1 MSLRKTLVFGDQL
14 DETIFGAGLVRNDT
28 DDFAHA
34 LDVNVDDATVEVTLS
49 NIVQVKDSGITEAK
63 LDMFNTPT
71 VGYIL
76 GYTSNGMEWVVPA
89 DVDSYIANEVPS
101 GLINSLN
108 TDYTLANTPIVG
120 TVMVYLNGL
129 LQFPG
134 SGGDYTIS
142 GTTIS
147 FVKAPHTASEVL
159 VSYFID

>member
-14 DETIFGAGLVRNDT
+14 DETIFGAGLVRNDV

-34 LDVNVDDATVEVTLS
+34 LDVNVDDATVEVTLA
-49 NIVQVKDSGITEAK
+49 NVVQVKDSGITEAK
-63 LDMFNTPT
+63 LDMFNSAT
-71 VGYIL
+71 VGYVL

-101 GLINSLN
+101 GTINSSN
-108 TDYTLANTPIVG
+108 TDFTLANTPVVG

-134 SGGDYTIS
+134 TGGDYTIS
-142 GTTIS
+142 GTSIT
-147 FVKAPHTASEVL
+147 FAKAPHTNSELL
-159 VSYFID
+159 VSYFTD